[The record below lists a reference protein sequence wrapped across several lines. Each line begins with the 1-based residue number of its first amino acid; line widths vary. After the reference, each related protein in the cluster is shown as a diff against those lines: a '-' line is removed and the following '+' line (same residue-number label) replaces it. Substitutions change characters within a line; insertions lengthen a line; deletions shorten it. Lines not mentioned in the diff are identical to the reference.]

1 MALTLEETRRIATEV
16 LEVDH
21 PKLRVVGVNT
31 QGGSGYA
38 EVIVTVANCHA
49 EPCRLSIGVQRDV
62 SETTFRTAFKRTI
75 GSHVGDGRPDSA
87 RPAPGAYFRP
97 MQLA

>member
-1 MALTLEETRRIATEV
+1 MALSLEETRRIAVEV

-21 PKLRVVGVNT
+21 PALRVVGVNT

-38 EVIVTVANCHA
+38 EVMVTVANCHA

-62 SETTFRTAFKRTI
+62 SEAAFRDAFRESI
-75 GSHVGDGRPDSA
+75 RSHVG
-87 RPAPGAYFRP
+87 
-97 MQLA
+97 

>member
-1 MALTLEETRRIATEV
+1 MSLTAEEMRRIAAEV

-21 PKLRVVGVNT
+21 PALRVVGVKT
-31 QGGSGYA
+31 EAGSGYA

-62 SETTFRTAFKRTI
+62 SEAAFRTVFRQAVDR
-75 GSHVGDGRPDSA
+75 HVQTA
-87 RPAPGAYFRP
+87 RH
-97 MQLA
+97 

>member
-1 MALTLEETRRIATEV
+1 MALSLEETRRIATEV

-21 PKLRVVGVNT
+21 PKLRVVGVHT

-38 EVIVTVANCHA
+38 EVMVTVANCHA

-62 SETTFRTAFKRTI
+62 SEAAFRAAFQQSIR
-75 GSHVGDGRPDSA
+75 SHVGTTRH
-87 RPAPGAYFRP
+87 
-97 MQLA
+97 

>member
-1 MALTLEETRRIATEV
+1 MSLSLQETRRIAAEV

-21 PKLRVVGVNT
+21 PALRVMGVT

-38 EVIVTVANCHA
+38 EVMVTVANCHA

-62 SETTFRTAFKRTI
+62 SEAAFRDAFRESI
-75 GSHVGDGRPDSA
+75 RSHVGTTRH
-87 RPAPGAYFRP
+87 
-97 MQLA
+97 